1 MDRSIIAKRVA
12 DRAIALERDL
22 DAALCSYGELL
33 TAIVA
38 ARHEAGISAVVG
50 HDQVFGRVPA
60 VGASIIEAR
69 GGAVDLHHG
78 LEAVQRKLGIV
89 MGAPEE
95 KGSDDAVASPRASR
109 LERRAA

>member
-1 MDRSIIAKRVA
+1 MERSFIAKRVA
-12 DRAIALERDL
+12 DKAITLEKDL
-22 DAALCSYGELL
+22 DQALCSYAELL
-33 TAIVA
+33 SAIVQ
-38 ARHEAGISAVVG
+38 ARREAGISAVVG

-60 VGASIIEAR
+60 LGASIIAAR

-95 KGSDDAVASPRASR
+95 KGTDDAVGRPLAVRS
-109 LERRAA
+109 EREAA